1 MVISADTSFLFSFYG
16 NDSHS
21 PRALDWTKEHPFQ
34 IQITVPGR
42 FELSNALRFSE
53 SRKFLAPGLS
63 DKFISQFESDIRRG
77 LLSEHPIDLAMLF
90 PEADRISARH
100 TLGGGHRS
108 FDILHIAAA
117 KLMRATH
124 FLTFD
129 ANQKSLAEKEGLT
142 VPL

>member
-1 MVISADTSFLFSFYG
+1 MVISADTSFLYSFYG

-21 PRALDWTKEHPFQ
+21 RTALAWAKEHPFQ
-34 IQITVPGR
+34 IQVTAPGR

-53 SRKFLAPGLS
+53 SRGFLAAGLS
-63 DKFISQFESDIRRG
+63 ERFISQFESDIRRG
-77 LLSEHPIDLAMLF
+77 LLSEHPIDPGMLF

-100 TLGGGHRS
+100 TLTGGHRA

-129 ANQKSLAEKEGLT
+129 ANQKVLAGKEGLT
-142 VPL
+142 VPF